1 MDRERRIEL
10 EIKAATEIA
19 GLYIAENGRFFGDH
33 IRRWDSDIP
42 YDAAKVAHEIVD
54 HVLSNNRDNLCITE
68 DDLRLDE

>member
-10 EIKAATEIA
+10 EIKAATELA
-19 GLYIAENGRFFGDH
+19 GIYIAENCRFFSEHG
-33 IRRWDSDIP
+33 RRIMSDIP
-42 YDAAKVAHEIVD
+42 HEAASFAHELVD